1 MLKFWNG
8 SLLFLFRILTFGF
21 FGESKKKLKH
31 HIFYNR
37 QRNVIYKEF
46 NVSLYIFRIPFLFSV
61 FKLLKSLILCLSL
74 RARTPG
80 AESFLSTRSLY
91 IPLEFF
97 FLFKDLKLS
106 FDGGWFCCL
115 ILLKSN
121 EYRFHIL
128 CMPYKVN

>member
-1 MLKFWNG
+1 MF
-8 SLLFLFRILTFGF
+8 I
-21 FGESKKKLKH
+21 
-31 HIFYNR
+31 
-37 QRNVIYKEF
+37 VIIYYEF

-106 FDGGWFCCL
+106 FDRGWFCCL

-128 CMPYKVN
+128 CMPYKVNYILNNGKQNFVHLYLVGLLYSLGILDGG